1 MPLIVKHIA
10 ADQWLSTWIAVVF
23 AEDVLHVFE
32 DKHPND
38 MRPRSAI
45 DAAKAWLSNPSTAN
59 ADAAAAACAAAR
71 RLHRAG
77 AYAAANAADAAA
89 AYAAANAADAAAAYA
104 AADAANAAVNAAYY
118 AAAADAASAADKK
131 VYIHNM
137 LSKHLTF
144 IINYHIDN
152 NQSFGCIEEVFNAA
166 SDADKEKLLYKL
178 GDTNA

>member
-71 RLHRAG
+71 
-77 AYAAANAADAAA
+77 AAPY

-144 IINYHIDN
+144 IIDYHIDN
-152 NQSFGCIEEVFNAA
+152 NLGCVEEVFNAA
-166 SDADKEKLLYKL
+166 SDADKEKLLWML
-178 GDTNA
+178 TDASR

>member
-71 RLHRAG
+71 
-77 AYAAANAADAAA
+77 AAPY

-104 AADAANAAVNAAYY
+104 AADAAYY

-144 IINYHIDN
+144 IIDYHIKH

-166 SDADKEKLLYKL
+166 SDADKEKLLWML
-178 GDTNA
+178 TDASR

>member
-71 RLHRAG
+71 
-77 AYAAANAADAAA
+77 AAPY

-104 AADAANAAVNAAYY
+104 AADAAYAAAAYAAANAAVNAAYY

-144 IINYHIDN
+144 IIDYHIDN
-152 NQSFGCIEEVFNAA
+152 NLGCVEEVFNAA
-166 SDADKEKLLYKL
+166 SDADKEKLLWML
-178 GDTNA
+178 TDASR